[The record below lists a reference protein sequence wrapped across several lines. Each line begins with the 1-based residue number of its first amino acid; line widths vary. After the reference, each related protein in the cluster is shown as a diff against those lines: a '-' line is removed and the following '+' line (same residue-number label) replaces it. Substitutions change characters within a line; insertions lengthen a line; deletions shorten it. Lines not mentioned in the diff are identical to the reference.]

1 LPAVLVGVMC
11 VVHAA
16 MRRGED
22 EMEEADRIT
31 AGDMMRSLDLHE
43 SLLARRQAAARLAV
57 EEPLPSVASA
67 AHALQEPRTAENVTP
82 LTLGDRKR
90 SDP

>member
-1 LPAVLVGVMC
+1 
-11 VVHAA
+11 

-22 EMEEADRIT
+22 EIEEADRIT

-43 SLLARRQAAARLAV
+43 SLLARRQAAARLAAEPLV
-57 EEPLPSVASA
+57 AAEEPPLVAAAGPQPQGARSA
-67 AHALQEPRTAENVTP
+67 AENVTP

>member
-1 LPAVLVGVMC
+1 VMC

-22 EMEEADRIT
+22 EIEEADRIT

-43 SLLARRQAAARLAV
+43 SLLARRLAAARLAAA
-57 EEPLPSVASA
+57 EETPASIEA
-67 AHALQEPRTAENVTP
+67 ASSESRSAENVTP
-82 LTLGDRKR
+82 LTLGERKR
-90 SDP
+90 GDP